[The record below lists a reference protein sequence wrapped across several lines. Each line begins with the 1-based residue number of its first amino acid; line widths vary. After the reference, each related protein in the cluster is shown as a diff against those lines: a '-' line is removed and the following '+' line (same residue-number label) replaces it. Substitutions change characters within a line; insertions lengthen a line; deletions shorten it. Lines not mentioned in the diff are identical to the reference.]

1 VKRSF
6 AMLNSDDVVKLVRVV
21 AVTREIE
28 IGCDE
33 CFERLDSFAET
44 ELSGVDA
51 SVAMPLVGDHLD
63 KCADCRS
70 KFEALLTALRG
81 TWRRLSS
88 PYPIPDL

>member
-6 AMLNSDDVVKLVRVV
+6 AMLKRGDFVKLVRVV
-21 AVTREIE
+21 AETRETE

-33 CFERLDSFAET
+33 CFEQMGSFAEA
-44 ELSGVDA
+44 ELSGLDA
-51 SVAMPLVGDHLD
+51 TAAMPLVGDHLD

-81 TWRRLSS
+81 T
-88 PYPIPDL
+88 

>member
-1 VKRSF
+1 M
-6 AMLNSDDVVKLVRVV
+6 MLRRDDIVKLVRVV
-21 AVTREIE
+21 AETHETE

-33 CFERLDSFAET
+33 CFERLDIFAET

-51 SVAMPLVGDHLD
+51 SAAMPLVGDHLD

-81 TWRRLSS
+81 T
-88 PYPIPDL
+88 